1 MRRVVITGT
10 GTVTP
15 VGNDKDTF
23 WKNIKSGVC
32 GVDLVTRFDASEFA
46 CRIGAEVKDF
56 NPEDYLDKK
65 EAKRMDR
72 YTQFAMAAAKM
83 AIADSKLD
91 MEQED
96 ATRVGVI
103 VASGVGGIETLESQA
118 NTLAAKGPG
127 RVSPFFIPMM
137 ISNMAAGQ
145 VAIMTGAKGL
155 NFCITSACASG
166 THAIGEAFR
175 AIKNGDADVMI
186 TGGAEAAITPLSYAG
201 FCSMKALSTN
211 NDDPKGASCPFDKN
225 RDGFIMGEGGGILVL
240 EELEHAK
247 ARGANIVAEVVGY
260 GATDDAHHITAPAPD
275 GEGGARAMQLAIDD
289 AGISATEVDYINA
302 HGTSTPYNDKF
313 ETAAIKKV
321 FGEHAYKLLVSSTKS
336 MTGHL
341 LGAAGAIEAIISAF
355 ALNEGYVPAT
365 INHKEDDP
373 DCDLDYVF
381 NQGREKDIRY
391 ALSNSLGFG
400 GHNATVLLKKFED

>member
-10 GTVTP
+10 GAITP
-15 VGNDKDTF
+15 VGNNTETF
-23 WKNIKSGVC
+23 WANIKKGVC
-32 GVDLVTRFDASEFA
+32 GVDNVTRFDTTEFS
-46 CRIGAEVKDF
+46 CKIGAEVKDF
-56 NPEDYLDKK
+56 EPEQFLDKK

-83 AIADSKLD
+83 AIADANLD
-91 MEQED
+91 MEKED
-96 ATRVGVI
+96 ANQVGVI
-103 VASGVGGIETLESQA
+103 VASGVGGIETLENQA
-118 NTLAAKGPG
+118 AALKDRGPG

-175 AIKNGDADVMI
+175 AIRNGDADVMF

-225 RDGFIMGEGGGILVL
+225 RDGFIMGEGAGILVL

-247 ARGANIVAEVVGY
+247 ARGAKIIAEVVGY

-275 GEGGARAMQLAIDD
+275 GEGGARAMQKAIDD
-289 AGISATEVDYINA
+289 AKIAANEVDYINA

-321 FGEHAYKLLVSSTKS
+321 FGEHAYKLAVSSTKS

-355 ALNEGYVPAT
+355 ALNEGYIPAT
-365 INHKEDDP
+365 INHEEDDP

-381 NQGREKDIRY
+381 NQGREQNIRY

-400 GHNATVLLKKFED
+400 GHNATVLLKKYEG